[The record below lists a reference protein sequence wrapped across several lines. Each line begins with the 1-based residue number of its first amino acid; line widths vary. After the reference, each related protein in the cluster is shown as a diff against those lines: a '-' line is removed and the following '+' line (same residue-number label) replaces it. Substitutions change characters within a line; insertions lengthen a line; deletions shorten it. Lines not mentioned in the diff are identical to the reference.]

1 MSDSFTEVTRTSW
14 FSRIGRSIVGVLV
27 GIVLLIAMV
36 VLLFWN
42 EGRAVTTARSLAEG
56 AGIVVSVPADSV
68 DAANQGKLIHVTGE
82 VKTNETPSDAAF
94 AISAPGVRLERKV
107 EMYQWR
113 QESKSETKTQVGGGQ
128 ETVVTYTYSKAW
140 EDRAIDSSDFK
151 QPAGHA
157 NPPMEITSRSFQV
170 QQATLG
176 GFTLDKDVIDRIG
189 GERSLQI
196 SSERLTD
203 IEKAYGGSKKVS
215 VVDNRI
221 YLGFNPTSPAIGDY
235 RIAYDVAPAAT
246 TSIVGRQDGNGFA
259 AYQTEAGDAL
269 LMVRAGALDAAKM
282 FADAEAENTIITW
295 VIRVAGIIG
304 LFIGFFLLLAPLGV
318 MGDVI
323 PFIGRLIRFGTGLI
337 AFILALLVGGGVIA
351 IAWFW
356 YRPLLSLAIFGGAVL
371 IAFGLS
377 YIGKAR
383 AAKAPAPQAA

>member
-14 FSRIGRSIVGVLV
+14 FSRIGRSIVGVLI

-82 VKTNETPSDAAF
+82 VETNETPSDAAF

-215 VVDNRI
+215 VVDDRI

-323 PFIGRLIRFGTGLI
+323 PFIGSMIRFGTGLI

-377 YIGKAR
+377 YLGKAR